1 MTINTRK
8 HTSSIHRYLFSVTAV
23 AFVLTIVAVGTSSA
37 QSPSSDRDNP
47 QAGVKQKPLRMTSTA
62 TLDPAKAPPP
72 QPSLLID
79 SFKVGAFS
87 THSLASSGKNIPNI
101 QTKLN
106 GDDLINGSRTSYLS
120 FDNPDNQAVS
130 VEVLTNKP
138 ALILSAGYK
147 VSPRLELTYTVP
159 KVAADLISK
168 YDRFLIDFDG
178 LDHGLDLAVTVYG
191 VDPKV
196 DGHTGEVCPILPPPG
211 PFTLSIPFS
220 RFAAPDIFKTTNGI
234 TFIFQHTSGG
244 LDYAITRITA
254 TKGDPVGR
262 HIVTCSK

>member
-1 MTINTRK
+1 MFT
-8 HTSSIHRYLFSVTAV
+8 VTAV
-23 AFVLTIVAVGTSSA
+23 AFVLTIIAVGASFA

-47 QAGVKQKPLRMTSTA
+47 RASVQRKLLHMVSNPR
-62 TLDPAKAPPP
+62 LDPVNAPPA

-79 SFKVGAFS
+79 SFKVGPFS
-87 THSLASSGKNIPNI
+87 THSVASSGNNIPNI

-106 GDDLINGSRTSYLS
+106 GSELIYGSRTSYLS
-120 FDNPDNQAVS
+120 FDNPDKQSVS
-130 VEVLTNKP
+130 VEVLPDKP

-159 KVAADLISK
+159 KPSADLISK

-178 LDHGLDLAVTVYG
+178 LDHGLDLAITVYG
-191 VDPKV
+191 IDPKV
-196 DGHTGEVCPILPPPG
+196 DGHTGEVCPILPPQG

-220 RFAAPDIFKTTNGI
+220 RFAAPDIFKTTNGL

-244 LDYAITRITA
+244 LDFAITRITA
-254 TKGDPVGR
+254 AKGDPVGK

>member
-8 HTSSIHRYLFSVTAV
+8 YNSSIHRYLFSVTAV
-23 AFVLTIVAVGTSSA
+23 AFVLTIVAVGASFA
-37 QSPSSDRDNP
+37 QSPSDNP
-47 QAGVKQKPLRMTSTA
+47 QSSAKRKPIRAMSNA
-62 TLDPAKAPPP
+62 MLDPAKTPPA

-79 SFKVGAFS
+79 SFKVGPFS
-87 THSLASSGKNIPNI
+87 THSVASSGNNIPNI

-106 GDDLINGSRTSYLS
+106 GSELINGSRTSYLS
-120 FDNPDNQAVS
+120 FDNPDKQPVS
-130 VEVLTNKP
+130 VEVLPDKP
-138 ALILSAGYK
+138 ALVLSAGYK

-159 KVAADLISK
+159 KPSADLISK

-178 LDHGLDLAVTVYG
+178 LDHGMDLAITAYG

-196 DGHTGEVCPILPPPG
+196 DGHTGEVCPILPPQG

-220 RFAAPDIFKTTNGI
+220 RFAAPDIFKTTNAI

-254 TKGDPVGR
+254 AKGDPE